1 MPRSDIA
8 AWLVRL
14 LVLGCLATIFAGPW
28 YTEPGYDWLSHSVSE
43 LAGQRTHNAWVMRL
57 GLIALGLA
65 SILGYLAFRPGFNL
79 LFAAFGLLIG
89 MSAFFP
95 HKPFVADRPYSE
107 LLDQLH
113 SAFASLG
120 GLCAVLGFALKARD
134 AGTTATRY
142 SYALTAAAY
151 TLLPLLMFSIPAWQG
166 LFQRA
171 LFVSYGAW
179 ACFDGVP
186 CAGTGKPD
194 QPSG

>member
-1 MPRSDIA
+1 MARNDIA

-14 LVLGCLATIFAGPW
+14 LVLCCLAAIFAGPW

-43 LAGQRTHNAWVMRL
+43 LAGQQTHNAWVMRL
-57 GLIALGLA
+57 GLISLGLA
-65 SILGYLAFRPGFNL
+65 SVVGYRAFRPRFNV

-89 MSAFFP
+89 LSALLP
-95 HKPFVADRPYSE
+95 HKPFVADRPYSD

-113 SAFASLG
+113 SACASLG

-134 AGTTATRY
+134 AATTAARY
-142 SYALTAAAY
+142 GYALTAATY
-151 TLLPLLMFSIPAWQG
+151 TLLPVLMFSLPAWQG

-179 ACFDGVP
+179 ACLDGVP
-186 CAGTGKPD
+186 GRGAE
-194 QPSG
+194 QPRQARG